1 MRLFLAADLDDATRA
16 DAAAAVVRLRASAEA
31 QRPGT
36 TRGVAWVDPRNLH
49 LTLHFLGEVDEA
61 RWPGLREALA
71 PPLDQRAPTLAL
83 EGWGTFPPRGPARVI
98 WMGVAGGTGALASAY
113 AALGHRLKRAGIV
126 TEARPFSAHLT
137 VGRVKVPSGLFWNRL
152 CTAVDAPRSGEW
164 TVPAC
169 TLYQSHLSPAG
180 STYSARLSIP
190 FAGIVSEG
198 PVDAGEADRGE

>member
-16 DAAAAVVRLRASAEA
+16 AATAAVARLRASAEA
-31 QRPGT
+31 QQPGT
-36 TRGVAWVDPRNLH
+36 ARGVAWVKPPNLH

-71 PPLDQRAPTLAL
+71 PPLEHPAPRLAL

-98 WMGVAGGTGALASAY
+98 WMGVAGDAGALG
-113 AALGHRLKRAGIV
+113 AAHSTLGDRLRRFGIV
-126 TEARPFSAHLT
+126 IDARPFSAHLT

-152 CTAVDAPRSGEW
+152 CAAAEPPASGEW
-164 TVPAC
+164 AVPAC

-180 STYSARLSIP
+180 SAYSARLSIP
-190 FAGIVSEG
+190 FAGCANDG
-198 PVDAGEADRGE
+198 PVDLREADHGV